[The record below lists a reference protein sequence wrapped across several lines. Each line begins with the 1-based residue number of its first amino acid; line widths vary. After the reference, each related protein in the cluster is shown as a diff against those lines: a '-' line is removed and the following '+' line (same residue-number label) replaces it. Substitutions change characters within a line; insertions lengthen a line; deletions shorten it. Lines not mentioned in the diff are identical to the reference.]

1 MFCFKCGAT
10 LNGYKCSNCNSD
22 NTVTSQN
29 NYIKSTEIENLLQG
43 DIDYAKVTE
52 KDELPNSIECVAE
65 HNYIFESNKV
75 EQEEEEQVSIIEKED
90 VPQPQKT
97 EYIEP
102 VINEENSSQKKTSFH
117 EKSNHKILI
126 AIVIGI
132 ILFISVGICILKT
145 HSSPEQKTNHDN
157 ISNSEGTDSDS
168 FSETSSLSTET
179 TTSASADATTSTTT
193 IKTEEITQETQIETQ
208 TTTSTTTTTKST
220 SKYILT
226 TTTEKL
232 VVTKPTEPVTSTIPQ
247 TTNNSTS
254 TTTTQYIPPT
264 TEEST
269 TEPETT
275 QPETSIPTIEIPTT
289 TETMQDTSI
298 STEPSIVP
306 TAAQVS
312 LYEVLIPKY
321 AVICIQSEK
330 LF

>member
-1 MFCFKCGAT
+1 MTAF
-10 LNGYKCSNCNSD
+10 
-22 NTVTSQN
+22 
-29 NYIKSTEIENLLQG
+29 
-43 DIDYAKVTE
+43 
-52 KDELPNSIECVAE
+52 
-65 HNYIFESNKV
+65 SNKTNKEFIPYEV
-75 EQEEEEQVSIIEKED
+75 KGYLISAPLTANNAGNCMWGFAEKYG
-90 VPQPQKT
+90 KR
-97 EYIEP
+97 
-102 VINEENSSQKKTSFH
+102 F
-117 EKSNHKILI
+117 
-126 AIVIGI
+126 
-132 ILFISVGICILKT
+132 FIKQFLNPKFPDANAEIY
-145 HSSPEQKTNHDN
+145 E
-157 ISNSEGTDSDS
+157 
-168 FSETSSLSTET
+168 STR
-179 TTSASADATTSTTT
+179 
-193 IKTEEITQETQIETQ
+193 IR
-208 TTTSTTTTTKST
+208 KST

-264 TEEST
+264 TKEST